1 MSSVVAPPSGK
12 TGKRVKLLAYAGRSD
27 NPLRIAVILL
37 YVIVVVMGA
46 TTSSIGMPTLRQDPA
61 HPLGLQIGNA
71 SPIRSDEYNAFS
83 PIVLSIMATGGAP
96 TTSVLAAPA
105 DITHRYPSGG
115 FFETL
120 VFFDSTLL
128 RSAAFLP
135 DAMVFAAHWWLP
147 ALLLF
152 LFLPTWFSQIGAAR
166 RWGWLAALLIALSPA
181 ASWWTMMP
189 IQLIAYT
196 IAGSSLLLSA
206 YKRFVLGQ
214 RLVPALQSLVSGI
227 LLAGLPSFY
236 IPWSLV
242 LGLPVLSATAA
253 WVLAAKG
260 QWKPKLLALA
270 SAGLVAMVFAA
281 GVLWENRAGLSALLN
296 TVYPGSRRSAGAAQ
310 PFGMLFGAPALGAM
324 QDVAAPVGI
333 NQSELSTAFTVTFVW
348 AALLAL
354 LIRNMGKFRDNTV
367 IFVIGGFALLWLT
380 WCTINFGEQGSSI
393 PLLNYVLPARA
404 AQVCGILASIL
415 VCLLLDR
422 LPSNVGWRGPAV
434 AAASCALVTGYA
446 ASILQQT
453 YLPTMPRSMILVSS
467 LAVGVCV
474 FVTTKF
480 PSKVWPLVLTSAL
493 AALPVLGANPLIFG
507 LGDLRDSETATYLRT
522 EGKQAAASGGVW
534 ASDFAPFDTVMTANG
549 VPSLSGLQRSGPNTE
564 AWEKLDPQSR
574 HADAWNRGGGFVRF
588 EWTVGQPID
597 FGIPAADTTLVRVDP
612 CDLKN
617 RWPGLQGIASS
628 NRLDAPCL
636 VPERTLTWSGK
647 EFSVYKF
654 K

>member
-1 MSSVVAPPSGK
+1 LSSVVAPPAEK
-12 TGKRVKLLAYAGRSD
+12 LGKRVTLLAYAGRSD

-61 HPLGLQIGNA
+61 HPLGLQIGDA

-105 DITHRYPSGG
+105 DIAHRYPSGG

-152 LFLPTWFSQIGAAR
+152 LFLPTWFSQLGAAR
-166 RWGWLAALLIALSPA
+166 RWGWLAAFLIALSPA

-206 YKRFVLGQ
+206 YRRFALGQ
-214 RLVPALQSLVSGI
+214 RLIPALQSLLSGI

-242 LGLPVLSATAA
+242 LGLPVLTATAVWIMA
-253 WVLAAKG
+253 SRET
-260 QWKPKLLALA
+260 WKPKLLALG
-270 SAGLVAMVFAA
+270 SAGLVSMVFAA

-310 PFGMLFGAPALGAM
+310 SFAMLFGAPALGAM
-324 QDVAAPVGI
+324 QDVAPVGI
-333 NQSELSTAFTVTFVW
+333 NQSELSTAFTIAFVW
-348 AALLAL
+348 AALLIVFIKNL
-354 LIRNMGKFRDNTV
+354 GKFRDNTV
-367 IFVIGGFALLWLT
+367 ILVLGAFALIWLA
-380 WCTINFGEQGSSI
+380 WCTINFGERGSSI
-393 PLLNYVLPARA
+393 PLLNYVQPARA
-404 AQVCGILASIL
+404 AQVCGILASLL
-415 VCLLLDR
+415 VCFLLDR
-422 LPSNVGWRGPAV
+422 LPSRVGWRGPAV

-446 ASILQQT
+446 ASSLQLS
-453 YLPTMPRSMILVSS
+453 YLPTMPRSLILGTS
-467 LAVGVCV
+467 LAVGACV
-474 FVTTKF
+474 FITTKF
-480 PSKVWPLVLTSAL
+480 PAKVWPLVLTSAL
-493 AALPVLGANPLIFG
+493 AAVPVIGANPLLFG
-507 LGDLRDSETATYLRT
+507 LGDLRESETATYLRA
-522 EGKQAAASGGVW
+522 EGRQAAASGGVW
-534 ASDFAPFDTVMTANG
+534 ASDFSPFDTVMTANG

-574 HADAWNRGGGFVRF
+574 HADAWNRGGGFVFF

-597 FGIPAADTTLVRVDP
+597 FGTVATDTTLVRVDP

-617 RWPGLQGIASS
+617 RWPSLQGIASS
-628 NRLDAPCL
+628 HKLEAPCL